1 MTHPKTASSIWICPE
16 MVVDTLIYNGNRK
29 WGKRFSKPEL
39 SPVSVDNIP
48 PVFGQSHTRDINQST
63 WFCLSDF
70 TINWDMEMV
79 HDVHF
84 RSEKKWLAVPKN
96 SNIFRFNQI
105 QSNSS
110 LLQPVNFWVVQSCF
124 CSIYHLVMTNSS
136 PWKIPFQNRWTIYK

>member
-1 MTHPKTASSIWICPE
+1 MTQPKTASSIWICPE

-84 RSEKKWLAVPKN
+84 PVKRSGWLFPKIQIY
-96 SNIFRFNQI
+96 SDSYRFIYYHIFF
-105 QSNSS
+105 STSS
-110 LLQPVNFWVVQSCF
+110 SFCWWFHCF
-124 CSIYHLVMTNSS
+124 CSIYHLV
-136 PWKIPFQNRWTIYK
+136 I